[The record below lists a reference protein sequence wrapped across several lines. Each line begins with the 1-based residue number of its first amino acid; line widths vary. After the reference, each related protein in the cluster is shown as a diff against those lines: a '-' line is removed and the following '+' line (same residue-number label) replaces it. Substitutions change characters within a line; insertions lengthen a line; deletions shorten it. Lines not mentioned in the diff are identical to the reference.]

1 MEDSKRNPARGENS
15 IGQQSEKLGPGHDL
29 FHNFF
34 DQGKAIA
41 FMRDMQE
48 RDGVEIT
55 ALMVTNTDGAN
66 LIIVQPWKGN
76 LEKTAYSWNK
86 GVVLD
91 EGFKRMVLKGVE
103 YKIRGSIHTHPKSGS
118 YEGPSGPGN
127 TYEGGHGDYGVYTF
141 TISRVP
147 MFIVGP
153 TEVSKLDPRYPFK
166 ELVWSDEKKSYN
178 KGNRHKIGSTKDL
191 INNGF
196 SLFDFIRD

>member
-1 MEDSKRNPARGENS
+1 MGKIHGNPSQAGATGRQA
-15 IGQQSEKLGPGHDL
+15 IALGPGHDR
-29 FHNFF
+29 FHYFD

-55 ALMVTNTDGAN
+55 ALMVINAEDVN
-66 LIIVQPWKGN
+66 LIIVQPWEGN
-76 LEKTAYSWNK
+76 TEKTANSWNK

-103 YKIRGSIHTHPKSGS
+103 YKIKGSVHTHPKGGS

-127 TYEGGHGDYGVYTF
+127 TYEGGHGDYGVFSST
-141 TISRVP
+141 TGGVP
-147 MFIVGP
+147 MFIIGP

-166 ELVWSDEKKSYN
+166 EVVWSDEKKSYN
-178 KGNRHKIGSTKDL
+178 KGNRHKIGSTEDFM
-191 INNGF
+191 NGNC
-196 SLFDFIRD
+196 SLFDFLRC